1 LTSLALILVLLALGW
16 LWLDSLRA
24 RELATGVA
32 AEMCR
37 RRGLQFLDETVAL
50 ARLGLRRTP
59 AGLRI
64 RRLYRF
70 DYSEGG
76 MGRHTGHVLMVG
88 AAVAEFSLGLP
99 GDGVAEPPEEPEP
112 DGAARPEGED
122 ERKVLPFRRRDP
134 QNDRTR

>member
-1 LTSLALILVLLALGW
+1 LTSLALILVLIALGW

-24 RELATGVA
+24 RELATGLA

-50 ARLGLRRTP
+50 ARMGLRRT
-59 AGLRI
+59 AGGIRI

-88 AAVAEFSLGLP
+88 TAVEDFSLGLP
-99 GDGVAEPPEEPEP
+99 GNGTPQAPDDGEGSPPSGP
-112 DGAARPEGED
+112 DRDDA
-122 ERKVLPFRRRDP
+122 RKVVPFRRRGP
-134 QNDRTR
+134 